1 VAKNSLIIVGILVA
15 IALGAIAVYLQI
27 GDDISSELSKATNP
41 CLSLYEIFA
50 DEFMRKGIL
59 ALASDVEINRA
70 YQKFVADECL
80 SNTDSWFP
88 SDRPEGRRLI
98 DWLKQYYGK

>member
-1 VAKNSLIIVGILVA
+1 MEKNSLIIVGVLVA
-15 IALGAIAVYLQI
+15 IVLGATAVYLQI
-27 GDDISSELSKATNP
+27 GDDVSSELSKQMNP

-50 DEFMRKGIL
+50 AEFMNMGIL
-59 ALASDVEINRA
+59 ALTSNVEINRA
-70 YQKFVADECL
+70 YEKFVADECL

-88 SDRPEGRRLI
+88 SDRPEGKRLI